1 MENQATSNAWLQL
14 AKEAYDKSTS
24 FVDNNY
30 RRTWEDNLRHFQ
42 CRHHSGSKY
51 YKASYQ
57 YRSKVFRPKT
67 RAALRNNEAAAVA
80 AFFANQDALNIEPMN
95 PMDDAQKA
103 SAEVMRELV
112 NYRLTHTIPWFLLC
126 IGGLQDAMVT
136 GVVCSMQDWEYEAKE
151 IEVSAIGPADIT
163 GNPTI
168 TTQKRAKIIKDQPRI
183 RLLPVENVRIAP
195 TADWTDPIKSSPY
208 AIVLWPMYVQDV
220 MLRME
225 KVDPKTGAP
234 KWKNLSPDQIR
245 SGIKQNYD
253 PTRQT
258 RDINREDKYD
268 TNTQHSDTMSDFDIV
283 WCHENFMRIDG
294 EEYVYWT
301 LGTEYM
307 LTDAVPLEDV
317 YFHGERPLVMGL
329 AVIETH
335 KVYPESLTKIGSGIQ
350 QEINEIANSRLDNVK
365 LVLNK
370 RWFVKRG
377 SQVDVKSLVRN
388 VAGSVT
394 LVNDTATDVRAEE
407 FNDVT
412 SSSYQEQDR
421 LNVDYDEL
429 VGTFSASTI
438 QTNRKLGET
447 VGGMAMLRGGINAL
461 TEYLLRCY
469 GETWAE
475 RVMKQLV
482 KLEQAYETDQVIL
495 AIAANKAQLLQK
507 YGIDEVTDELLNQE
521 LTTRVNV
528 GMGATD
534 PVGKVQQLGMGVD
547 IVGRAAQTAQVVPLD
562 IVEISKEV
570 FGRLGFKD
578 GERFIRQDQQGQQ
591 DPEKMQMQAMIQQ
604 LTQAVQELQAAAN
617 DKEADRQ
624 AKLTDTQIKQEGE
637 DRRTKAQMETQL
649 VMKHMD
655 LMNPVAGEK
664 PPAKKKAANE

>member
-1 MENQATSNAWLQL
+1 MADNSAWLQL

-57 YRSKVFRPKT
+57 HRSKVFRPKT
-67 RAALRNNEAAAVA
+67 RAAFRSNEAAGVA
-80 AFFANQDALNIEPMN
+80 AFFANQDVVSIEPMN
-95 PMDDAQKA
+95 PMDDGQKA
-103 SAEVMRELV
+103 SAEIMRELV
-112 NYRLTHTIPWFLLC
+112 NYRLSHSVPWFLIC
-126 IGGLQDAMVT
+126 VGGLQDAMVT
-136 GVVCSMQDWEYEAKE
+136 GVVSSIQDWEYEEKE
-151 IEVSAIGPADIT
+151 IEVSSIGPADIA
-163 GNPTI
+163 GNPTV
-168 TTQKRAKIIKDQPRI
+168 TTQKRRKVLKDRPRI
-183 RLLPVENVRIAP
+183 RLLPIENVRIDPA
-195 TADWTDPIKSSPY
+195 ADWTDPVNSSPY
-208 AIVLWPMYVQDV
+208 VIILWPMYVQDV

-234 KWKNLSPDQIR
+234 KWKQLTPEQIR

-258 RDINREDKYD
+258 REINREDKYD
-268 TNTQHSDTMSDFDIV
+268 TNTQHSESMKDYDIV
-283 WCHENFMRIDG
+283 WCHQNFVRIDG
-294 EEYVYWT
+294 EEFVFWT
-301 LGTEYM
+301 LGTEHM
-307 LTDAVPLEDV
+307 LTDPQPLEEA
-317 YFHGERPLVMGL
+317 YFHGERPIVIGTCM
-329 AVIETH
+329 IETH
-335 KVYPESLTKIGSGIQ
+335 KVYPGSLTQISSGIQ
-350 QEINEIANSRLDNVK
+350 QEINEVANSRLDNVK

-394 LVNDTATDVRAEE
+394 LVNDVASDVRAEE
-407 FNDVT
+407 FHDVT
-412 SSSYQEQDR
+412 ASSYQEQDR
-421 LNVDYDEL
+421 LNVDFDEL
-429 VGTFSASTI
+429 VGAFSASTI
-438 QTNRKLGET
+438 QTNRKLNET
-447 VGGMAMLRGGINAL
+447 VGGMSMLRGGVNAL
-461 TEYLLRCY
+461 QEYLLRVF

-475 RVMKQLV
+475 RVMKQVV

-507 YGIDEVTDELLNQE
+507 YGIDEVTDDLLNQE
-521 LTTRVNV
+521 LTTKVNV

-534 PVGKVQQLGMGVD
+534 PVGKVQSLGMGVQ
-547 IVGRAAQTAQVVPLD
+547 IVGQAAQTAQLVPSLD

-578 GERFIRQDQQGQQ
+578 GERFFRKDQQGQQ

-604 LTQAVQELQAAAN
+604 LTAAVQELQAAVK

-624 AKLTDTQIKQEGE
+624 AKLMDTQMREEGQ
-637 DRRTKAQMETQL
+637 DRRTKAQMETQV
-649 VMKHMD
+649 VMKQMD
-655 LMNPVAGEK
+655 LLNPVVGEK
-664 PPAKKKAANE
+664 PAAKKKASNE